1 MVLLDSMVQEDL
13 AYLLGA
19 FQVQTFFGRELVL
32 ASSVDPFVD
41 GSQAL
46 VLLEGASWALRRQ
59 DREVGSNQDNH
70 QEGHHQ
76 ILVGAYIEVAAV
88 AAAVDQLRHRQ
99 LRKKLLLLL
108 LVAPV
113 AVGRPVEEVAF
124 PRMVPQDI
132 VDALA

>member
-1 MVLLDSMVQEDL
+1 MVLLDSMVQVDL

-46 VLLEGASWALRRQ
+46 VLLEGASWALRHQ
-59 DREVGSNQDNH
+59 DHEVGSNQDNH
-70 QEGHHQ
+70 LGGHHQ
-76 ILVGAYIEVAAV
+76 IRVEAYTEVAVAVAAV
-88 AAAVDQLRHRQ
+88 VDQLRHRQ

-108 LVAPV
+108 VALL

-124 PRMVPQDI
+124 PRKEHQDI
-132 VDALA
+132 VDAFA